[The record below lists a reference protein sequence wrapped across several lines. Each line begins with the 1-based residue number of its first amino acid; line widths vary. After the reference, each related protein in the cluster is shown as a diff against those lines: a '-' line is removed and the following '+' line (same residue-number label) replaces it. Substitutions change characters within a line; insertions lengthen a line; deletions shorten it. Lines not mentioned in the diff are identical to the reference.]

1 MILGL
6 NFATDNSFS
15 STIHPKAQIS
25 NLQIRKALFKQIFI
39 TKKLLTTFD
48 GTYDDTWT
56 FDTVLSSKFEN
67 NLYGGNVNFT
77 EKIVEQ
83 VRIKKRTKKDK
94 TFQTI
99 YEKSI
104 STRDDLAIEFID
116 YCEPVGNIEYA
127 YVAVISGVEDNYI
140 VTSVTSKFESYFI
153 VDGNTS
159 YPCQFNS
166 TISETHNYGASSI
179 KPLNRKYPITVVNG
193 VTGYKSGSLE
203 GVFIEPHCDNSDA
216 YLSPYEYREN
226 IIEMLTNGSPKL
238 LKTYEG
244 ELYMIGITDD
254 IEESNRETVWDE
266 QGYFDLVTTKF
277 NWVECADA
285 YDAQELNANGF
296 INVTTF

>member
-6 NFATDNSFS
+6 DLAGGS
-15 STIHPKAQIS
+15 SYSSSIQTQEQITS
-25 NLQIRKALFKQIFI
+25 LKIQNAIIKQVFI
-39 TKKLLTTFD
+39 TKKLSTTFD
-48 GTYDDTWT
+48 GTFDDTWT

-94 TFQTI
+94 KFQTI

-104 STRDDLAIEFID
+104 NTHDDLAIEFID

-140 VTSVTSKFESYFI
+140 TTSVTSDFDSYFI
-153 VDGNTS
+153 VDGSTS
-159 YPCQFNS
+159 YPCRFNTSFS
-166 TISETHNYGASSI
+166 TTHNYGAASV
-179 KPLNRKYPITVVNG
+179 KPLNRKYPIAVING
-193 VTGYKSGSLE
+193 ITGYKSGTLE
-203 GVFIEPHCDNSDA
+203 GVFIEPICNDSDSS
-216 YLSPYEYREN
+216 LSTYEYREQ
-226 IIEMLTNGSPKL
+226 IINMLSNGSPKL

-244 ELYMIGITDD
+244 ELYMIGVVDD
-254 IEESNRETVWDE
+254 IEESNRTTVGDE
-266 QGYFDLVTTKF
+266 NGYFDVVGTKF

-285 YDAQELNANGF
+285 YDTQELSANGF
-296 INVTTF
+296 IDVSSF